1 MNTNLMMLLPFLM
14 GMKNGGNNNL
24 ADMMSALSGNG
35 QFNAQTQQN
44 PMFSMLMN
52 IMNNK
57 QKQQKEPA
65 PEPQKDKLEAIRNL
79 SGEEVTEA
87 LKILLN
93 SDLK

>member
-1 MNTNLMMLLPFLM
+1 MMLLPFLM

-24 ADMMSALSGNG
+24 ADMMSALSANG

-52 IMNNK
+52 MMNNK
-57 QKQQKEPA
+57 QKQQKEPSSVS
-65 PEPQKDKLEAIRNL
+65 QKDKLEAIRNL

>member
-35 QFNAQTQQN
+35 QFNDQTQQN

-52 IMNNK
+52 MMNNK
-57 QKQQKEPA
+57 QKQQKEPS
-65 PEPQKDKLEAIRNL
+65 PVSQKDKLEAIRNL

>member
-1 MNTNLMMLLPFLM
+1 MMLLPFLM

-35 QFNAQTQQN
+35 QFNDQTQQN

-52 IMNNK
+52 MMNNK
-57 QKQQKEPA
+57 QKQSKQAA
-65 PEPQKDKLEAIRNL
+65 PEPHKDKLEAIRNL

-93 SDLK
+93 SNLK

>member
-1 MNTNLMMLLPFLM
+1 MNNNLMMLLPFLM

-35 QFNAQTQQN
+35 QFNDQTQQN

-52 IMNNK
+52 MMNSK
-57 QKQQKEPA
+57 QKQPKQA
-65 PEPQKDKLEAIRNL
+65 ASEPQKDKLEAIRNL

>member
-35 QFNAQTQQN
+35 QINDQTQQN

-52 IMNNK
+52 MMNNK
-57 QKQQKEPA
+57 QKRQKTPA

>member
-14 GMKNGGNNNL
+14 GMKNGVNNNL
-24 ADMMSALSGNG
+24 ADMMSALSANG

-52 IMNNK
+52 MMNNK
-57 QKQQKEPA
+57 QKQQKEPSSVS
-65 PEPQKDKLEAIRNL
+65 QKDKLEAIRNL

>member
-24 ADMMSALSGNG
+24 ADMMSALSANG

-52 IMNNK
+52 MMNNK
-57 QKQQKEPA
+57 QKQQKEPSSVS
-65 PEPQKDKLEAIRNL
+65 QKDKLEAIRNL